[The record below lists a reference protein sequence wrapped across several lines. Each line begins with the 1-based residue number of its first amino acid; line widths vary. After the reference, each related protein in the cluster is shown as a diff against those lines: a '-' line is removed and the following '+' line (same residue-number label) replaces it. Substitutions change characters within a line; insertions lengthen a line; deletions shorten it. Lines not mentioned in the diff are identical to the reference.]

1 MSISSRFVLAP
12 CSDTGTVLWGGK
24 TLPPQLID
32 AVASAFALDVPFQA
46 LLILPNPISAA
57 KTVEAFQE
65 LDVKAVHLDSHL
77 TTRDG
82 AKLLQPFSATSY
94 KKHKEKMQSSINESE
109 RDESAAVL
117 GPLSNSPTLVVANQ
131 TAVRGIDLPAAS
143 HVFIVGVPE
152 EPVDYLHFS
161 GRVGRLGAI
170 GEEAEKTAI
179 CFLPE
184 PILNKYGRVKKGKK
198 ENEMSKQLKKIWAM
212 AQINPVPYEHA
223 G

>member
-1 MSISSRFVLAP
+1 MSRFAFTP
-12 CSDTGTVLWGGK
+12 CSKIYIVLWGGN

-32 AVASAFALDVPFQA
+32 AVASTLALDVPFQA
-46 LLILPNPISAA
+46 LLVLPNPVSAA
-57 KTVEAFQE
+57 KTVETFQE
-65 LDVKAVHLDSHL
+65 LGIKAVHLDSYL
-77 TTRDG
+77 ATRDG

-94 KKHKEKMQSSINESE
+94 KKHREKLQSSENSE
-109 RDESAAVL
+109 REGSAAAL
-117 GPLSNSPTLVVANQ
+117 GPLSNSPTLAVANQ

-161 GRVGRLGAI
+161 GRVGRLGGI
-170 GEEAEKTAI
+170 GEDGEKTVI

-184 PILNKYGRVKKGKK
+184 PILNKYGRVKKSKK
-198 ENEMSKQLKKIWAM
+198 ENEMSKQLKKIWSM
-212 AQINPVPYEHA
+212 AQIKPVPYEHA

>member
-1 MSISSRFVLAP
+1 MSFTSHFVLTLNSEF
-12 CSDTGTVLWGGK
+12 CVVLWGGK

-32 AVASAFALDVPFQA
+32 AVASTFALDVPFQA
-46 LLILPNPISAA
+46 LLILPNPVSAA
-57 KTVEAFQE
+57 KISEAFQE
-65 LDVKAVHLDSHL
+65 LEIKAVHLDSYL
-77 TTRDG
+77 TTQDG

-94 KKHKEKMQSSINESE
+94 KKHKEKLQSGDELE
-109 RDESAAVL
+109 REDSAAVL
-117 GPLSNSPTLVVANQ
+117 GPLSNSPTLIVANQ

-170 GEEAEKTAI
+170 GGEREKTVI
-179 CFLPE
+179 SFLPE
-184 PILNKYGRVKKGKK
+184 PILNKYGRVKKGKR
-198 ENEMSKQLKKIWAM
+198 ENEMSKQMKKIWAM
-212 AQINPVPYEHA
+212 AQIKPVPYEHA

>member
-1 MSISSRFVLAP
+1 M
-12 CSDTGTVLWGGK
+12 
-24 TLPPQLID
+24 
-32 AVASAFALDVPFQA
+32 PFQA

-57 KTVEAFQE
+57 KAVEAFQE
-65 LDVKAVHLDSHL
+65 LDIKAVHLDSNL
-77 TTRDG
+77 ATRDG
-82 AKLLQPFSATSY
+82 AKLLQPFSAASY
-94 KKHKEKMQSSINESE
+94 KKHKEKMRSGNKSGPK
-109 RDESAAVL
+109 DSAPVL

-152 EPVDYLHFS
+152 EQVDYLHFS
-161 GRVGRLGAI
+161 GRVGRLGSI
-170 GEEAEKTAI
+170 GEEGEKTVV

-184 PILNKYGRVKKGKK
+184 PIVNKYGRVKKGKK

-212 AQINPVPYEHA
+212 AQIKPVPYEHA

>member
-1 MSISSRFVLAP
+1 M
-12 CSDTGTVLWGGK
+12 
-24 TLPPQLID
+24 
-32 AVASAFALDVPFQA
+32 
-46 LLILPNPISAA
+46 SAA

-65 LDVKAVHLDSHL
+65 FEIKAIHLDSYL
-77 TTRDG
+77 TTQDG
-82 AKLLQPFSATSY
+82 AKLLQPFSAASY
-94 KKHKEKMQSSINESE
+94 RKHKEKLQSSDESE
-109 RDESAAVL
+109 QEGSATTL
-117 GPLSNSPTLVVANQ
+117 GPLSNSPTLIIASQ

-170 GEEAEKTAI
+170 GEEGEKTVI

-184 PILNKYGRVKKGKK
+184 PILNKYGRVKKGKT
-198 ENEMSKQLKKIWAM
+198 ENKMSNQLQKIWAM
-212 AQINPVPYEHA
+212 AQIKPVPYEHA